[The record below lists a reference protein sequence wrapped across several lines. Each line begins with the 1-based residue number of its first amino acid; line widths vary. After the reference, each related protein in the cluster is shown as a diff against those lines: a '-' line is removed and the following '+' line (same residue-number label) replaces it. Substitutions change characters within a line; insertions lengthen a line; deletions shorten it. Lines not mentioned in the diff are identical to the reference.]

1 MRKAVAAAFALA
13 VLACGRAPPGVEVS
27 VRAVFATA
35 TSVGCVRISTAAAT
49 RTVSQDF
56 AAPSGTTSSFVL
68 HQVPTGD
75 VVIAGTAYEAPC
87 TAVTTQH
94 PSWVA
99 GSVLQTLAPGVSA
112 NVSLSFHPNGEATLA
127 VQFGGIAAAPADASC
142 LRVAA
147 VGATPTRER
156 GVDPGGTGFS
166 LSRVPPGGRL
176 FFADP
181 FP

>member
-1 MRKAVAAAFALA
+1 MRKAVAAAFALG

-112 NVSLSFHPNGEATLA
+112 TVSLSFHPNGEATLA
-127 VQFGGIAAAPADASC
+127 VQFGGIAAAPADA
-142 LRVAA
+142 
-147 VGATPTRER
+147 
-156 GVDPGGTGFS
+156 
-166 LSRVPPGGRL
+166 
-176 FFADP
+176 
-181 FP
+181 